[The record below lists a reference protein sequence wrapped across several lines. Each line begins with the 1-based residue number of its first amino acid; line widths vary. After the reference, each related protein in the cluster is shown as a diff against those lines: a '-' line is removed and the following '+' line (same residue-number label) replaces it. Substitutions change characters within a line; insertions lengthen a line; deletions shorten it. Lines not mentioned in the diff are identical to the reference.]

1 MRKLS
6 CRPSPLRGNSF
17 HLFFSLLFTCFFSHF
32 SGYWSSSS
40 NIHYFIFLEKNNLS
54 FSCSP
59 LLRTHAIRDINLPPR
74 VSFVLLFYHYFCNA
88 HFAMETYFWKRHICT
103 ICSWP
108 PFCHLDSSRRSLRWC
123 SLVRHPINSGER
135 IEVVSISPRLHCA
148 YCKILCIDSFGP
160 GCDSMVHCD
169 GVIQVHV
176 IKGDLYLNLF
186 VRIEAV
192 WWEYHCL
199 ATWIWPIGNS
209 KKLDTTMND
218 WKACRE
224 LKSWSFVPSVTIFS
238 VISQV
243 AEGFHVYPWKL

>member
-1 MRKLS
+1 M
-6 CRPSPLRGNSF
+6 
-17 HLFFSLLFTCFFSHF
+17 
-32 SGYWSSSS
+32 
-40 NIHYFIFLEKNNLS
+40 
-54 FSCSP
+54 
-59 LLRTHAIRDINLPPR
+59 LLRTLISPQGCPYERDST
-74 VSFVLLFYHYFCNA
+74 VSLSYYYFCND
-88 HFAMETYFWKRHICT
+88 HFDMETRWNPSFRKVIRMPTNIWMETYFWKRHICT
-103 ICSWP
+103 IRSWP
-108 PFCHLDSSRRSLRWC
+108 PFCHLHSSRRSLRWC

-148 YCKILCIDSFGP
+148 YCKILRIDFFGP

-209 KKLDTTMND
+209 KKFDTTMNN
-218 WKACRE
+218 WKACRD
-224 LKSWSFVPSVTIFS
+224 LKS
-238 VISQV
+238 
-243 AEGFHVYPWKL
+243 

>member
-1 MRKLS
+1 M
-6 CRPSPLRGNSF
+6 PSLPPPLPPPRVGILFICFF
-17 HLFFSLLFTCFFSHF
+17 HHFSLVFSLTLAVT
-32 SGYWSSSS
+32 SS
-40 NIHYFIFLEKNNLS
+40 NIHYFIFLEKKNLFFLS
-54 FSCSP
+54 FP
-59 LLRTHAIRDINLPPR
+59 AITDINLPPR
-74 VSFVLLFYHYFCNA
+74 VSTVSLLYHYFCNA

-108 PFCHLDSSRRSLRWC
+108 PFCHLDSSRCSLRWC

-176 IKGDLYLNLF
+176 IKGDLYLDLF

-209 KKLDTTMND
+209 KKFDTTMNN
-218 WKACRE
+218 WKACRD
-224 LKSWSFVPSVTIFS
+224 LKS
-238 VISQV
+238 
-243 AEGFHVYPWKL
+243 

>member
-1 MRKLS
+1 METRWNPSFRKVI
-6 CRPSPLRGNSF
+6 RMP
-17 HLFFSLLFTCFFSHF
+17 T
-32 SGYWSSSS
+32 
-40 NIHYFIFLEKNNLS
+40 NIW
-54 FSCSP
+54 
-59 LLRTHAIRDINLPPR
+59 
-74 VSFVLLFYHYFCNA
+74 
-88 HFAMETYFWKRHICT
+88 METYFWKSHICT
-103 ICSWP
+103 IRSWP
-108 PFCHLDSSRRSLRWC
+108 PFCHLHSSRRSLRWC

-148 YCKILCIDSFGP
+148 YCKILRIDFFGP

-199 ATWIWPIGNS
+199 ATWVWPIGNS

-218 WKACRE
+218 WKSCRE
-224 LKSWSFVPSVTIFS
+224 LKNWSFVPSVTICS
-238 VISQV
+238 VISRV
-243 AEGFHVYPWKL
+243 AEGFHEYPWKL

>member
-6 CRPSPLRGNSF
+6 CRPSRPPSPPLPRGNSF
-17 HLFFSLLFTCFFSHF
+17 HLFFSPLFTCFFSHF
-32 SGYWSSSS
+32 SGHFVQYPLF
-40 NIHYFIFLEKNNLS
+40 HIFREKQFVFLS
-54 FSCSP
+54 FP
-59 LLRTHAIRDINLPPR
+59 AITDINLPPR
-74 VSFVLLFYHYFCNA
+74 VSTVSLLYHYFCNA

-148 YCKILCIDSFGP
+148 YCKILRIDFFGP

-199 ATWIWPIGNS
+199 ATWVWPIGNS
-209 KKLDTTMND
+209 KKSDTTMNN
-218 WKACRE
+218 WKACRD
-224 LKSWSFVPSVTIFS
+224 LKSWSSVPSVTIFS

-243 AEGFHVYPWKL
+243 AEGFHVHPWKL